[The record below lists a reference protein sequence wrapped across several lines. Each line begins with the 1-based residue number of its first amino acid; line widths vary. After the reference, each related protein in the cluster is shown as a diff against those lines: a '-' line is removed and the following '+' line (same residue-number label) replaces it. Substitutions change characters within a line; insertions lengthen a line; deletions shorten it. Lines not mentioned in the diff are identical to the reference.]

1 MRIDYHIEHPVR
13 LEVDFEVEG
22 FTILLGQS
30 GEGKTTLLRAIAGLL
45 PAHGEPFGGL
55 LPQQRAVGYLP
66 QGYALFPHLRAWEN
80 VAFALPRGPERRA
93 QALELLARVRLVD
106 VAEHYPAALS
116 GGQQQRV
123 ALARALARKPQLLLL
138 DEPSSALDAATRD
151 EVMAELISEMHEFGL
166 PALAVSHDP
175 HLAALADR
183 VAVMSGRR
191 VVQQGTPAEV
201 LSRPG
206 SAAVARLLGHR
217 NLFNARVAGH
227 ETDTGVTLL
236 QWEAANGTILR
247 MPRQSELAAGQLVQ
261 WMIAPTAVRLPSL
274 KPVLHRSDNPVIARV
289 ESRLN
294 LGVYFQVAS
303 AVWHRAAVAGRAE
316 QSGAAS
322 RPRTRA
328 RNHGRFTQRQSLVLA
343 ASGLSCGFSSAFCN
357 SPEPGRCHWFDAN
370 GPPLNI
376 KFIPPPNKFNGGL
389 SRGDWK

>member
-1 MRIDYHIEHPVR
+1 MRIDYSVDYPVR
-13 LEVDFEVEG
+13 LQASFEVEG
-22 FTILLGQS
+22 FTVLLGQS

-45 PAHGEPFGGL
+45 PAQGEPFGGL
-55 LPQQRAVGYLP
+55 LPQHRAVGYLP

-80 VAFALPRGPERRA
+80 VAFALPRGPQRRA

-106 VAEHYPAALS
+106 VADHYPTALS

-191 VVQQGTPAEV
+191 IVQQGSPAEV
-201 LSRPG
+201 VARPA
-206 SAAVARLLGHR
+206 SVAVARLLGHR
-217 NLFNARVAGH
+217 NLFAARVAGH
-227 ETDTGVTLL
+227 ETDAGITLL
-236 QWEAANGTILR
+236 RWEAANGVTLR
-247 MPRQSELAAGQLVQ
+247 LPQQSELAAGQLVQ

-274 KPVLHRSDNPVIARV
+274 KPDLHRSDNPVTGRV

-294 LGVYFQVAS
+294 LGVHFQVALRCGTERL
-303 AVWHRAAVAGRAE
+303 W
-316 QSGAAS
+316 
-322 RPRTRA
+322 
-328 RNHGRFTQRQSLVLA
+328 LA
-343 ASGLSCGFSSAFCN
+343 APSNLIRHHGLETGCEVTVDLRS
-357 SPEPGRCHWFDAN
+357 D
-370 GPPLNI
+370 
-376 KFIPPPNKFNGGL
+376 GL
-389 SRGDWK
+389 LCWPHLG

>member
-1 MRIDYHIEHPVR
+1 MRIDYSIDRPVP
-13 LEVDFEVEG
+13 LEVNLEVEG

-80 VAFALPRGPERRA
+80 VAFALPRGPQRRV

-106 VAEHYPAALS
+106 VAERYPAGLS

-138 DEPSSALDAATRD
+138 DEPSSALDAVTRD
-151 EVMAELISEMHEFGL
+151 EVLAELISEVHEFGL

-191 VVQQGTPAEV
+191 IVQQGTPAEV
-201 LSRPG
+201 LSQPG
-206 SAAVARLLGHR
+206 SPAVARLLGHR
-217 NLFNARVAGH
+217 NLFTARVVGH
-227 ETDTGVTLL
+227 ENSSTTLL
-236 QWEAANGTILR
+236 RWEAANGTFLR
-247 MPRQSELAAGQLVQ
+247 LPRQSELTAGQLVR
-261 WMIAPTAVRLPSL
+261 WMIPPTAVQLPSL
-274 KPVLHRSDNPVIARV
+274 KPELYRPDNPATGRV

-294 LGVYFQVAS
+294 LGAYFQVA
-303 AVWHRAAVAGRAE
+303 
-316 QSGAAS
+316 
-322 RPRTRA
+322 
-328 RNHGRFTQRQSLVLA
+328 
-343 ASGLSCGFSSAFCN
+343 LSCGAERLWLATTSDLVRLHGLETGMEITVDLRSNALVCWQH
-357 SPEPGRCHWFDAN
+357 PG
-370 GPPLNI
+370 
-376 KFIPPPNKFNGGL
+376 
-389 SRGDWK
+389 

>member
-1 MRIDYHIEHPVR
+1 MRIDYSIDHPVQ
-13 LEVDFEVEG
+13 LEVNFEVEG

-30 GEGKTTLLRAIAGLL
+30 GEGKTTLLRAVAGLL
-45 PAHGEPFGGL
+45 PARGEPFGGL

-80 VAFALPRGPERRA
+80 VAFALPRGPHRRV
-93 QALELLARVRLVD
+93 QALELLVRVRLVD
-106 VAEHYPAALS
+106 VAERYPAALS

-191 VVQQGTPAEV
+191 IVQEGTPAEV

-206 SAAVARLLGHR
+206 SPAVARLLGHR
-217 NLFNARVAGH
+217 NLFIARVVGH
-227 ETDTGVTLL
+227 ENSSTTLL
-236 QWEAANGTILR
+236 RWEAANGITLR
-247 MPRQSELAAGQLVQ
+247 LPRQSELTAGQLVQ

-274 KPVLHRSDNPVIARV
+274 KPEPYRPDNPVTGRV

-294 LGVYFQVAS
+294 LGAHFQVA
-303 AVWHRAAVAGRAE
+303 
-316 QSGAAS
+316 
-322 RPRTRA
+322 
-328 RNHGRFTQRQSLVLA
+328 
-343 ASGLSCGFSSAFCN
+343 LSCGTERLWLAATSDLVRHHSL
-357 SPEPGRCHWFDAN
+357 ETGREITVDLRSNALVWWRHS
-370 GPPLNI
+370 G
-376 KFIPPPNKFNGGL
+376 
-389 SRGDWK
+389 

>member
-1 MRIDYHIEHPVR
+1 VRIDYSIDHPVR
-13 LEVDFEVEG
+13 LEVNFEVEG

-80 VAFALPRGPERRA
+80 VAFALPRGPQRRA

-116 GGQQQRV
+116 GGQQQRA

-217 NLFNARVAGH
+217 NLFTARVAGH

-236 QWEAANGTILR
+236 QWEAANGTTLR
-247 MPRQSELAAGQLVQ
+247 LPQQSELAAGQLVQ

-274 KPVLHRSDNPVIARV
+274 KPALHRSDNPVTGRV

-294 LGVYFQVAS
+294 LGVHFQVALRCGTERL
-303 AVWHRAAVAGRAE
+303 WLVAPSNLVRHHGLETGRE
-316 QSGAAS
+316 ITVDLRSD
-322 RPRTRA
+322 
-328 RNHGRFTQRQSLVLA
+328 SLLCWPH
-343 ASGLSCGFSSAFCN
+343 L
-357 SPEPGRCHWFDAN
+357 D
-370 GPPLNI
+370 
-376 KFIPPPNKFNGGL
+376 
-389 SRGDWK
+389 